1 MKNDNTNIYKK
12 FENNNSYDDYDFDI
26 EEYNGQNG
34 YSIGEKNHNHLYNKK
49 EIQKS
54 KYIQTENYPEFG
66 TYFNKNEKTFFIPV
80 SRYNDN
86 FPQFNGNCCL
96 CYIYRLN
103 SILDFPCFNIVIRLK
118 TGMLKFVFE
127 LNSITNIVLG
137 ENNLNNIEK
146 NENKEFIQTIFF
158 LFK

>member
-80 SRYNDN
+80 
-86 FPQFNGNCCL
+86 
-96 CYIYRLN
+96 
-103 SILDFPCFNIVIRLK
+103 
-118 TGMLKFVFE
+118 
-127 LNSITNIVLG
+127 
-137 ENNLNNIEK
+137 
-146 NENKEFIQTIFF
+146 
-158 LFK
+158 